1 LQDLIEEEIRS
12 KPLTTLGGLLARPA
26 FRQVKKRTD
35 YREYGGGPLLGVD
48 GIVIVAHGRSDS
60 LAIKNAIRV
69 AKQAV
74 EADTLNAIRGDI
86 AQSLAT
92 PSEE

>member
-1 LQDLIEEEIRS
+1 M
-12 KPLTTLGGLLARPA
+12 LAKGA
-26 FRQVKKRTD
+26 FDQVKRRLD

-60 LAIKNAIRV
+60 LAIKNAVRV

-74 EADTLNAIRGDI
+74 EQGTLHAIRDGI
-86 AQSLAT
+86 AQSLSQFTEA
-92 PSEE
+92 